1 MGNLVR
7 LGHMSVAFF
16 DGGYVARHL
25 FVINYL
31 IILRSRD
38 MKLKFADL
46 RQPPDHDITQEE
58 AIKLLSQEFNNQNL
72 IAKGMSILKG
82 KEILSP
88 QV

>member
-7 LGHMSVAFF
+7 LGHISVAFF
-16 DGGYVARHL
+16 YGGYVARHL
-25 FVINYL
+25 FIINYL

-46 RQPPDHDITQEE
+46 RPPPEHDITQEE
-58 AIKLLSQEFNNQNL
+58 AIKLLSHEFNNQNL
-72 IAKGMSILKG
+72 LVKGMSILKG

>member
-1 MGNLVR
+1 
-7 LGHMSVAFF
+7 
-16 DGGYVARHL
+16 
-25 FVINYL
+25 
-31 IILRSRD
+31 